1 MVFLYLYLII
11 LTGLFI
17 CVSVSSLIFQVI
29 RVVPYS
35 AVQLFAYEIYKVTPN
50 YSIRSSN
57 GKYYLFMSEYLLLD
71 SQKIFRGEN
80 GRLSVAGRLAAGA
93 FAGMTSTFVSN

>member
-1 MVFLYLYLII
+1 M
-11 LTGLFI
+11 
-17 CVSVSSLIFQVI
+17 FQVI
-29 RVVPYS
+29 RVIPYS